1 MDLGILFVKCIKY
14 KHILSNIG
22 REIHLMA
29 LVSFPPISL
38 VYEAYIF
45 VFIGA
50 KKCFYIFVVDT
61 QFCVY
66 RGQRLFLRFRC

>member
-22 REIHLMA
+22 RELHLMA
-29 LVSFPPISL
+29 PVSFPPISL
-38 VYEAYIF
+38 VYEAYV

-50 KKCFYIFVVDT
+50 KGCFCILVVDI
-61 QFCVY
+61 Q
-66 RGQRLFLRFRC
+66 